1 MNMQERKLKV
11 IISGG
16 GTGGHIFPALAIAG
30 AFKKIVPDADIL
42 FVGAKGRME
51 MEKVP
56 RYGFPI
62 IGLWISGFKRDLSA
76 SNLLF
81 PFKLLVSMTK
91 ALSIINKFKPDL
103 VIGTGGYASGP
114 ILRAATWLKIPILI
128 QEQNNFPG
136 VTNRILG
143 RKAACIC
150 TAFEGME
157 TYFPKDKILLT
168 GNPIREE
175 IFMEKTDKQ
184 TAYAAFGL
192 DLLKPVVFVVGGSQ
206 GARSINQ
213 AISSNLEFFKNN
225 QIQLIW
231 QTGVNY
237 CQTAKDEVERLNYNG
252 IKVFDFINEIN
263 LAFEAATVVVS
274 RAGAI
279 AISELCRVG
288 KPVILIPFP
297 FAAGDHQTKN
307 AQALEAKNAAILL
320 PDTMV
325 KENLGKE
332 IASLL
337 ADSQR
342 QTLLAAS
349 IKMMAIPDSAAMIA
363 EKALQI
369 IKA

>member
-1 MNMQERKLKV
+1 MNMLERKLKV

-42 FVGAKGRME
+42 FVGARGKME

-56 RYGFPI
+56 RYGYPI
-62 IGLWISGFKRDLSA
+62 VGLWISGFKRNTSLS
-76 SNLLF
+76 NMLF
-81 PFKLLVSMTK
+81 PIKLFVSMIK
-91 ALSIINKFKPDL
+91 ALSIIFRFKPDL

-114 ILRAATWLKIPILI
+114 VLRAATWLKIPILI

-175 IFMEKTDKQ
+175 IFQDKPDRA
-184 TAYAAFGL
+184 TAIEACGL
-192 DLLKPVVFVVGGSQ
+192 DIQRPIVFVVGGSQ

-213 AISSNLEFFKNN
+213 AITANIEFFKDH

-231 QTGVNY
+231 QTGVY
-237 CQTAKDEVERLNYNG
+237 YFKTAKEAVEKLNYDG
-252 IKVFDFINEIN
+252 IKVFDFINKIN
-263 LAFEAATVVVS
+263 LAFEASTIVVS

-288 KPVILIPFP
+288 KPVILVPFP

-307 AQALEAKNAAILL
+307 AQALKEKNAAILL
-320 PDTMV
+320 PDSLV
-325 KENLGKE
+325 KQNITTE

-337 ADSQR
+337 ADSQK
-342 QTLLAAS
+342 QMLMAES
-349 IKMMAIPDSAAMIA
+349 IKMMGIPNSADLIA

>member
-1 MNMQERKLKV
+1 MQVPKLKV

-16 GTGGHIFPALAIAG
+16 GTGGHIFPALAIAK
-30 AFKKIVPDADIL
+30 ALKKIAPDTDIL
-42 FVGAKGRME
+42 FVGAKGKME

-56 RYGFPI
+56 NNGFPI
-62 IGLWISGFKRDLSA
+62 IGLWISGFQRSLSF

-81 PFKLLVSMTK
+81 PIKLLVSMIK
-91 ALSIINKFKPDL
+91 ALFIIMKFKPAI

-114 ILRAATWLKIPILI
+114 VLRAATWMNIPILI

-168 GNPIREE
+168 GNPIREDIFE
-175 IFMEKTDKQ
+175 IKPMRQEALKI
-184 TAYAAFGL
+184 YGL
-192 DLLKPVVFVVGGSQ
+192 EDTKPVVFVVGGSQ
-206 GARSINQ
+206 GARSINH
-213 AISSNLEFFKNN
+213 AITANLNFFKEQ

-231 QTGVNY
+231 QTGKAY
-237 CQTAKDEVERLNYNG
+237 YQTALMEAQKTNYKG
-252 IKVFDFINEIN
+252 IKVFDFIDSIN
-263 LAFEAATVVVS
+263 MAFEAATVVVS

-288 KPVILIPFP
+288 KPIILVPFP

-307 AQALEAKNAAILL
+307 AQALQEKHAAILITDADISNEL
-320 PDTMV
+320 TIQ
-325 KENLGKE
+325 L
-332 IASLL
+332 ASLL
-337 ADSQR
+337 ADNEKQR
-342 QTLLAAS
+342 MLSES
-349 IKMMAIPDSAAMIA
+349 IKLMAIPNAADTIA
-363 EKALQI
+363 RKILSI
-369 IKA
+369 I

>member
-30 AFKKIVPDADIL
+30 AFKKIVPDVDIL

-62 IGLWISGFKRDLSA
+62 IGLWISGFKRELSA

-81 PFKLLVSMTK
+81 PSKLLVSMTK
-91 ALSIINKFKPDL
+91 ALSIIIKFKPDL

-114 ILRAATWLKIPILI
+114 VLRAATWLKIPILI

-136 VTNRILG
+136 ITNRILG

-157 TYFPKDKILLT
+157 AYFPKDKILLT

-175 IFMEKTDKQ
+175 IFMEKTDKA
-184 TAYAAFGL
+184 TASAAFGL
-192 DLLKPVVFVVGGSQ
+192 DTQKPVIFVVGGSQ

-213 AISSNLEFFKNN
+213 AISANLEFFKNN
-225 QIQLIW
+225 EIQLIW

-237 CQTAKDEVERLNYNG
+237 LQTAKDDVEKLNYNS

-288 KPVILIPFP
+288 KPVILVPFP

-307 AQALEAKNAAILL
+307 AQALKDKNAAILL
-320 PDTMV
+320 SDTMV
-325 KENLGKE
+325 NQNLTKE

-337 ADSQR
+337 ADNQK

-349 IKMMAIPDSAAMIA
+349 IKMMAIPNSAAMIA
-363 EKALQI
+363 ERALQI

>member
-1 MNMQERKLKV
+1 MSKVKV

-30 AFKKIVPDADIL
+30 ALKKQAPETEIL
-42 FVGAKGRME
+42 FVGARGKME

-56 RYGFPI
+56 NNGYRI
-62 IGLWISGFKRDLSA
+62 IGLWISGFQRGFVF

-81 PFKLLVSMTK
+81 PVKLLVSMVQ
-91 ALSIINKFKPDL
+91 ALMIILKFKPAI

-114 ILRAATWLKIPILI
+114 VLRAATWLNIPILI

-157 TYFPKDKILLT
+157 TYFPKEKIMLT

-175 IFMEKTDKQ
+175 IFSTKPLRQDVLQ
-184 TAYAAFGL
+184 TFELEEG
-192 DLLKPVVFVVGGSQ
+192 KPVVFVVGGSQ

-213 AISSNLEFFKNN
+213 AISANLAFFKEKN
-225 QIQLIW
+225 IQLIW
-231 QTGVNY
+231 QTGKAY
-237 CQTAKDEVERLNYNG
+237 YQTALNDVDQLGYNG
-252 IKVFDFINEIN
+252 VKVFDFINNIN
-263 LAFEAATVVVS
+263 MAFEAATVVIS

-288 KPVILIPFP
+288 KPVILVPFP
-297 FAAGDHQTKN
+297 HAAGDHQTKN
-307 AQALEAKNAAILL
+307 ALALKEKHAAVLIPDNAIL
-320 PDTMV
+320 
-325 KENLGKE
+325 KELTLQLEN
-332 IASLL
+332 LL
-337 ADSQR
+337 ADANEQKVLSESIQR
-342 QTLLAAS
+342 
-349 IKMMAIPDSAAMIA
+349 MAIPNAAETIA
-363 EKALQI
+363 QKILSI
-369 IKA
+369 I